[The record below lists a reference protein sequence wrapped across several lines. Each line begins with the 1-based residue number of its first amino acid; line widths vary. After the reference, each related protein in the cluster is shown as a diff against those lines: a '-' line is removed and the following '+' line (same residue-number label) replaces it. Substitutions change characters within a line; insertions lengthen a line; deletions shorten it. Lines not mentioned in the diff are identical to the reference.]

1 MSGRKALR
9 KRRPSREQPP
19 PGLQTRIAMAL
30 GAEMARAQEDLERP
44 NVGEEA
50 ATRAGRAARA
60 AALAFVDDGHPETT
74 GMPATIVIPIAQQA
88 YATEWSRLAQTP
100 RERWHE

>member
-1 MSGRKALR
+1 MRYGLKPQR
-9 KRRPSREQPP
+9 KRRTP
-19 PGLQTRIAMAL
+19 PGGAPMETRMAMEV
-30 GAEMARAQEDLERP
+30 GAEMARAQESLVRP
-44 NVGEEA
+44 SVGEEA
-50 ATRAGRAARA
+50 ADRAGRAARA